1 MGEPKHNQPDFGS
14 NISRGTHNDEPFQQE
29 WQVIIHT
36 LQQVQADYSQAKKQ
50 LEHVHYAFGERERVA
65 GEQLRYLLDTVTTV
79 PTRTDGKNTGSKV
92 EYSVSESLVPPQ
104 IVFLRAHCF
113 GNFEVYL
120 NEKRLDKWSSLK
132 AKSLLKFLISRRG
145 KPVAKD
151 VLVETLWPNCN
162 PEVGS
167 NNLKSAIYALRQVL
181 RQGGLNY
188 DNKTNYPF
196 VQFSEARYMLS
207 PNLKLWVD
215 VDDFEHMWTAGQRQ
229 EKQYDIKGAA
239 KQYQLA
245 DELYRGD
252 YLEDELYA
260 EWTLLRREA
269 LKDTY
274 LAILGKLASI
284 SFRANDYDN
293 CIMYSQ
299 KILAKDPCHEEA
311 YRWLIRCYV
320 RLGQRHR
327 AQQWY
332 NLCAATL
339 KRELDSMP
347 DRETTSLYHQLLN
360 QDAIQ

>member
-1 MGEPKHNQPDFGS
+1 MGESKHNQSYFSS
-14 NISRGTHNDEPFQQE
+14 NISRVTHNDESFQQE
-29 WQVIIHT
+29 WQVIINT
-36 LQQVQADYSQAKKQ
+36 LQQVQTDYSQAKKQ
-50 LEHVHYAFGERERVA
+50 LEHVHHAFGERERVA
-65 GEQLRYLLDTVTTV
+65 GEQLRYLLDTATRV
-79 PTRTDGKNTGSKV
+79 PARIDGKETGTIG
-92 EYSVSESLVPPQ
+92 EYSASEGLVPPQ
-104 IVFLRAHCF
+104 MVFLRAYCF

-145 KPVAKD
+145 KPVTKD
-151 VLVETLWPNCN
+151 VLVEMLWPNCN

-207 PNLKLWVD
+207 PELELWVD
-215 VDDFEHMWTAGQRQ
+215 VDDFEHMWTAGQRL
-229 EKQYDIKGAA
+229 EKQGDSEGAA
-239 KQYQLA
+239 KQYELA

-252 YLEDELYA
+252 YLEDEPYA

-269 LKDTY
+269 LKDVY
-274 LAILGKLASI
+274 LAILGKLAGI
-284 SFRANDYDN
+284 SFRANDYEN

-299 KILAKDPCHEEA
+299 KILAKDSCHEEA
-311 YRWLIRCYV
+311 YRGLIRCYA

-332 NLCAATL
+332 KLCAATL

-347 DRETTSLYHQLLN
+347 DRETISLYHQLLH
-360 QDAIQ
+360 QDPIQ

>member
-1 MGEPKHNQPDFGS
+1 MGEPKHNRSDSGS
-14 NISRGTHNDEPFQQE
+14 NISPGTHNDETFQQD
-29 WQVIIHT
+29 WQAIIHT
-36 LQQVQADYSQAKKQ
+36 LQQVKADYSNAKEQ
-50 LEHVHYAFGERERVA
+50 LEYVHHAFGERERVA
-65 GEQLRYLLDTVTTV
+65 GEQLRYLLNTITIG
-79 PTRTDGKNTGSKV
+79 PTRIDNKNTVSKV
-92 EYSVSESLVPPQ
+92 EYSDSQNLAPPQ
-104 IVFLRAHCF
+104 MAFLKAYCL
-113 GNFEVYL
+113 GNFEVHL

-145 KPVAKD
+145 KPVTKD
-151 VLVETLWPNCN
+151 VLIEMLWPNCN

-181 RQGGLNY
+181 RQGELND
-188 DNKTNYPF
+188 DNKNNYSF

-207 PNLKLWVD
+207 PKLELWVD
-215 VDDFEHMWTAGQRQ
+215 VDDFEQIWMAGQRL
-229 EKQYDIKGAA
+229 EKRCDIEGAA

-245 DELYRGD
+245 EELYQGD
-252 YLEDELYA
+252 YLEDEPYA

-269 LKDTY
+269 LKDVY

-284 SFRANDYDN
+284 SFRSNDYDN

-299 KILAKDPCHEEA
+299 KILDKDSCHEEA
-311 YRWLIRCYV
+311 YRRLIRCYV

-332 NLCAATL
+332 NLCVATL

-347 DRETTSLYHQLLN
+347 DRETISLYHQLLN
-360 QDAIQ
+360 QHPI

>member
-1 MGEPKHNQPDFGS
+1 MGKPKYNRSYFSS
-14 NISRGTHNDEPFQQE
+14 NISRGTHNNEPFQQE
-29 WQVIIHT
+29 WQEIIHT
-36 LQQVQADYSQAKKQ
+36 LQQVQADYSHAKKQ
-50 LEHVHYAFGERERVA
+50 LEHVHHVFGERERVA

-79 PTRTDGKNTGSKV
+79 PTRIYDKNTGNKGEFSA
-92 EYSVSESLVPPQ
+92 SGSLVPPQ
-104 IVFLRAHCF
+104 MVFLRAYCF

-145 KPVAKD
+145 KPVVKD

-181 RQGGLNY
+181 RQGELNT
-188 DNKTNYPF
+188 DNKTNCLF

-207 PNLKLWVD
+207 PKLELWVD
-215 VDDFEHMWTAGQRQ
+215 VDDFEHVWTAGRRL
-229 EKQYDIKGAA
+229 EKQCDIEGAA

-252 YLEDELYA
+252 YLEDEPYT

-269 LKDTY
+269 LKDVY
-274 LAILGKLASI
+274 LAILAKLASI
-284 SFRANDYDN
+284 SFRANDYEN

-299 KILAKDPCHEEA
+299 KILAKDSCHEEA

-320 RLGQRHR
+320 HLGQRHR

-332 NLCAATL
+332 NLCVATL

-347 DRETTSLYHQLLN
+347 DRETISLNHQLLH
-360 QDAIQ
+360 QDPI

>member
-1 MGEPKHNQPDFGS
+1 MGESKHNRSYFSS
-14 NISRGTHNDEPFQQE
+14 NIPQGTQNNEPFQQE

-36 LQQVQADYSQAKKQ
+36 LQQVQADYSHAKEQ
-50 LEHVHYAFGERERVA
+50 LEHVHHAFGERERVA
-65 GEQLRYLLDTVTTV
+65 GEQLRYLFDTVTTV
-79 PTRTDGKNTGSKV
+79 PTRIDDKSTGSKG
-92 EYSVSESLVPPQ
+92 EYSASESLVPPQ
-104 IVFLRAHCF
+104 MVFLRAHCF

-145 KPVAKD
+145 KPVTKD
-151 VLVETLWPNCN
+151 VLVEMLWPNCN

-196 VQFSEARYMLS
+196 VQFSEARYILS
-207 PNLKLWVD
+207 PELELWVD
-215 VDDFEHMWTAGQRQ
+215 VDDFEHMWKAGQRL
-229 EKQYDIKGAA
+229 EKQGDLEGAA

-252 YLEDELYA
+252 YLEDEPYT

-269 LKDTY
+269 LKDVY
-274 LAILGKLASI
+274 LAILGKLTSI
-284 SFRANDYDN
+284 SFRASDCDN
-293 CIMYSQ
+293 CITYSQ
-299 KILAKDPCHEEA
+299 KILAKDSCHEEA

-320 RLGQRHR
+320 HLGQRHR

-332 NLCAATL
+332 NLCATTL

-360 QDAIQ
+360 QAPI

>member
-1 MGEPKHNQPDFGS
+1 MSEPEYNWPYFSS
-14 NISRGTHNDEPFQQE
+14 NISRGTHNNEPFQQE
-29 WQVIIHT
+29 WQVIIHA
-36 LQQVQADYSQAKKQ
+36 LQQVQADYSHAKKQ

-65 GEQLRYLLDTVTTV
+65 GEQLRCLLDTVTTV
-79 PTRTDGKNTGSKV
+79 PTRINGKKPGDKG
-92 EYSVSESLVPPQ
+92 EYSASEILVPPQ
-104 IVFLRAHCF
+104 MVFLRAYCF
-113 GNFEVYL
+113 GSFEVYL

-151 VLVETLWPNCN
+151 ILVETLWPNCN

-181 RQGGLNY
+181 RQGELND
-188 DNKTNYPF
+188 DNKTNCPF

-207 PNLKLWVD
+207 PKLGLWVD
-215 VDDFEHMWTAGQRQ
+215 VDDFKHIWTAGQRLEQ
-229 EKQYDIKGAA
+229 QGDIEGAA

-245 DELYRGD
+245 EQLYRGD
-252 YLEDELYA
+252 YLEDEPYA

-269 LKDTY
+269 LKDIY
-274 LAILGKLASI
+274 LAVLGKLANI

-299 KILAKDPCHEEA
+299 KILAKDSCHEEA
-311 YRWLIRCYV
+311 YRGLIRCYV
-320 RLGQRHR
+320 RMGQRHR

-347 DRETTSLYHQLLN
+347 DRETTSLYQQLLN
-360 QDAIQ
+360 QYPI

>member
-1 MGEPKHNQPDFGS
+1 MGEPEYSQSYSGGDVP
-14 NISRGTHNDEPFQQE
+14 RGTHNDEPFQHD

-36 LQQVQADYSQAKKQ
+36 LQQVQADYSHAKEQ
-50 LEHVHYAFGERERVA
+50 LEYVHHAFGERERVA
-65 GEQLRYLLDTVTTV
+65 SEQLRYLLNTTTIG
-79 PTRTDGKNTGSKV
+79 PTRIGSKNTVNKV
-92 EYSVSESLVPPQ
+92 VYSTSQGLAPPQ
-104 IVFLRAHCF
+104 MVFLRAYCL
-113 GNFEVYL
+113 GNFEVHL

-145 KPVAKD
+145 KPVTKD
-151 VLVETLWPNCN
+151 VLIEMLWPNCN

-181 RQGGLNY
+181 RQGDLND
-188 DNKTNYPF
+188 DNKNNCPF

-207 PNLKLWVD
+207 PKLELWVD
-215 VDDFEHMWTAGQRQ
+215 VDDFEQIWIAGQRL
-229 EKQYDIKGAA
+229 EKRCDIEGAA

-245 DELYRGD
+245 EELYKGD
-252 YLEDELYA
+252 YLEDEPYA

-269 LKDTY
+269 LKDVY

-284 SFRANDYDN
+284 SFKTNDYDN

-299 KILAKDPCHEEA
+299 KILDKDSCHEEA
-311 YRWLIRCYV
+311 YRRLIRCYV

-332 NLCAATL
+332 NLCIATL

-347 DRETTSLYHQLLN
+347 DHETISLYHQLLN
-360 QDAIQ
+360 QDPI

>member
-1 MGEPKHNQPDFGS
+1 MGEPKYNRPYFSS
-14 NISRGTHNDEPFQQE
+14 NISRETQNNEPFPQE

-36 LQQVQADYSQAKKQ
+36 LQQVQADYSHAKKQ

-79 PTRTDGKNTGSKV
+79 ETRIDGKNTGNKG
-92 EYSVSESLVPPQ
+92 EYSASEVLVPPK
-104 IVFLRAHCF
+104 IVFLRAYCF

-132 AKSLLKFLISRRG
+132 AKSLLKFLISCRG
-145 KPVAKD
+145 KPVARD
-151 VLVETLWPNCN
+151 VLVETLWPNCA

-181 RQGGLNY
+181 RQGELND
-188 DNKTNYPF
+188 DNKTNCPF

-207 PNLKLWVD
+207 PELGLWVD
-215 VDDFEHMWTAGQRQ
+215 VDDFKHVWTAGQRL
-229 EKQYDIKGAA
+229 EKQGDMEGAA

-252 YLEDELYA
+252 YLEDEPYA

-269 LKDTY
+269 LKDIY
-274 LAILGKLASI
+274 LAVLGKLANI
-284 SFRANDYDN
+284 SFKANDCDS

-299 KILAKDPCHEEA
+299 KILAKDSCHEEA
-311 YRWLIRCYV
+311 YRWLIRCYF

-332 NLCAATL
+332 NLCVATL

-347 DRETTSLYHQLLN
+347 DRQTVSLYRQLLN
-360 QDAIQ
+360 QDPI

>member
-1 MGEPKHNQPDFGS
+1 MDEPKYNRADFSGD
-14 NISRGTHNDEPFQQE
+14 ISRVTPSNDLFQQQ
-29 WQVIIHT
+29 WQAMLCT
-36 LQQVQADYSQAKKQ
+36 LQQVQADYSHAKKQ
-50 LEHVHYAFGERERVA
+50 LEHVHYAFGERERAA
-65 GEQLRYLLDTVTTV
+65 GEQLRYLLDTVTTT
-79 PTRTDGKNTGSKV
+79 PTRVDGIKTGNKG
-92 EYSVSESLVPPQ
+92 EYDASESLVPPQ
-104 IVFLRAHCF
+104 MVFLRAYYF

-132 AKSLLKFLISRRG
+132 AKALLKFLVSRRG

-181 RQGGLNY
+181 RHGELKD
-188 DNKTNYPF
+188 DNKTNCTF

-207 PNLKLWVD
+207 PKLGLWVD
-215 VDDFEHMWTAGQRQ
+215 VDDFEHMYMIGQRL
-229 EKQYDIKGAA
+229 EKQGDIEGAA

-245 DELYRGD
+245 EELYRGD

-284 SFRANDYDN
+284 SFRADDYEN
-293 CIMYSQ
+293 CIGYSQ
-299 KILAKDPCHEEA
+299 KILSKDSCHEEA
-311 YRWLIRCYV
+311 YRWLIRCYF

-332 NLCAATL
+332 NLCVATL
-339 KRELDSMP
+339 KKELDSMP
-347 DRETTSLYHQLLN
+347 DRKTISLYHQLLN
-360 QDAIQ
+360 QDPI

>member
-1 MGEPKHNQPDFGS
+1 MGEKKYNRSYLSS
-14 NISRGTHNDEPFQQE
+14 NISRRTHNVESFQQD

-36 LQQVQADYSQAKKQ
+36 LQQVQADYSHAKKQ

-79 PTRTDGKNTGSKV
+79 ATRIDGKKTGNIG
-92 EYSVSESLVPPQ
+92 EYNAPGSLVPPQ
-104 IVFLRAHCF
+104 MVFLRAYCF

-151 VLVETLWPNCN
+151 VLVETLWPNCS

-167 NNLKSAIYALRQVL
+167 NNLKSAIYALRQAL
-181 RQGGLNY
+181 RQGGLND

-207 PNLKLWVD
+207 PKLGLWVD
-215 VDDFEHMWTAGQRQ
+215 VDDFENVWTTGQRL
-229 EKQYDIKGAA
+229 EKQGDIEGAA

-245 DELYRGD
+245 EELYRGD
-252 YLEDELYA
+252 YLEDEPYT

-269 LKDTY
+269 LKDVY
-274 LAILGKLASI
+274 LAVLGKLASI
-284 SFRANDYDN
+284 SFRANDYEK

-299 KILAKDPCHEEA
+299 KILSKDSCHEEA
-311 YRWLIRCYV
+311 YRGLIRCYV

-347 DRETTSLYHQLLN
+347 DRETKSLYHQLLD
-360 QDAIQ
+360 QDPL